1 MKKKLFWVHVDSN
14 LRTLQ
19 CIDPHESQTV
29 FYYCN
34 TAETVYDGTVEL
46 SFTLFYSH
54 SGQFI
59 YVLFTLYVS
68 GKFYEIFFFGKNVT
82 AQLSFVLIFELI
94 IICVQIYIIIF
105 KSCVLDS
112 QYLDIFLVDIAVSF
126 AILFAQDMKKTKLS
140 DANDIN

>member
-1 MKKKLFWVHVDSN
+1 MWI
-14 LRTLQ
+14 RTSEL
-19 CIDPHESQTV
+19 IHMGGMG
-29 FYYCN
+29 N

-59 YVLFTLYVS
+59 YVLFALYVS

-94 IICVQIYIIIF
+94 IICVQIYIIIIF
-105 KSCVLDS
+105 KCVLDS